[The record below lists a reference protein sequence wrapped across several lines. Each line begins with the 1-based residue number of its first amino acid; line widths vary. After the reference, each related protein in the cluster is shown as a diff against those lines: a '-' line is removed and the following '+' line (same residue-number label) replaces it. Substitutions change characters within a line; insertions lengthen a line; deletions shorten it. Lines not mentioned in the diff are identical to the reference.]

1 MSRREIQSEV
11 LVKRIAGLALS
22 ALLCSSVVVLA
33 QDSAKPD
40 SMKKDSTM
48 KMETCKGTITKM
60 DKDAKMMTMKDAKG
74 KESTCYWNDST
85 KVTGEMKEGAM
96 ATVKCEMQ
104 GDKMMA
110 KEVHVMGEKKGKM

>member
-1 MSRREIQSEV
+1 M
-11 LVKRIAGLALS
+11 KRIAGLALS

-33 QDSAKPD
+33 QDSMKHD
-40 SMKKDSTM
+40 SMKKDSSM
-48 KMETCKGTITKM
+48 SSSKMAACKGTITKM
-60 DKDAKMMTMKDAKG
+60 DKDAKMMTMKESNG

-85 KVTGEMKEGAM
+85 KMTGEMKEGAK

-110 KEVHVMGEKKGKM
+110 KEIHVMGDKKGKM

>member
-1 MSRREIQSEV
+1 M
-11 LVKRIAGLALS
+11 KRIAGLALS
-22 ALLCSSVVVLA
+22 ALLCSGAIALA
-33 QDSAKPD
+33 QDSMKHD
-40 SMKKDSTM
+40 SMKKDSGM

-60 DKDAKMMTMKDAKG
+60 DKDARMMTMKDAKG

-110 KEVHVMGEKKGKM
+110 REVHMMSEKKGKM